1 MNANDDIA
9 IGLYVLFSIVAILC
23 LYRLIQNS
31 NRSYRVSDNS
41 INQPKETFEDDS
53 VENPLV

>member
-1 MNANDDIA
+1 MNANDDVA
-9 IGLYVLFSIVAILC
+9 IGLYVLFSIVALLC

-31 NRSYRVSDNS
+31 NRSDRVSDNS
-41 INQPKETFEDDS
+41 TNQPKVTFEDDS